1 MNLEDYHLKFIE
13 WFKEDTMAYG
23 RKMSRKASKRNF
35 KKGSRIKKKNFR
47 RNVGRGGGRL

>member
-1 MNLEDYHLKFIE
+1 
-13 WFKEDTMAYG
+13 MAF
-23 RKMSRKASKRNF
+23 RKRMSRKASKRNF